1 MEQILR
7 LLQALTLCPSGIN
20 ISWQL
25 RTYTISSSSQTDSVP
40 IKSLS
45 VILSD
50 ILVLYN
56 EWNIKLLLLVQ

>member
-7 LLQALTLCPSGIN
+7 LLQALMLCPSGIN
-20 ISWQL
+20 ISWPL